1 MNRIIA
7 SLVVLS
13 ICGVFTACNK
23 ADKASDT
30 ATNSQGAATAAVT
43 PSPNT
48 SKSVIDVGTVEQVPV
63 TVSGQGIT
71 PDAAVNAALALAI
84 KQVNG
89 TTVRANTATL
99 DYAAK
104 AYAKVDVETRN
115 RKDSA
120 TVTATLQSH
129 EFAQSIET
137 AAQGAITE
145 FQVKKVTAPI
155 NEGGNYIVEIA
166 AKVAKFKVPDSQ
178 GKLKIVIGPLKTDK
192 TTFNI
197 AGRATPAADVLNII
211 HQQIVDAVTQTGRFI
226 VLDRQFNDDIQNE
239 LGLIASGQT
248 NNADFAK
255 LGNASSADIIWTGVV
270 NDFAYEKNVRHL
282 ENSDRD
288 LVSYAGG
295 WSVSQRIINLTTR
308 QVLQSSTLK
317 GAALS
322 TAPTTLGTSISQVD
336 TIKSMSAEVVQKA
349 AEAIILKI
357 FPISIV
363 VKEGNNVVLS
373 QGMPTVKQGARYQI
387 YQLGKEL
394 KDPQTGLSLGQSDTL
409 CCEIVIDRVTDKIS
423 YGTLEKTLIS
433 LDNVA
438 PSTLQVREMIT
449 NTPVTT
455 AASTQTPK
463 VKTAR
468 VTGKSDASDSKLRP
482 NPVKK
487 DDW

>member
-7 SLVVLS
+7 SLAIVSL
-13 ICGVFTACNK
+13 CGVFTACNK
-23 ADKASDT
+23 ADT
-30 ATNSQGAATAAVT
+30 ATTNQGAVTAAAT
-43 PSPNT
+43 PTPNT
-48 SKSVIDVGTVEQVPV
+48 GKPVIDVGAVEQVPV

-89 TTVRANTATL
+89 TTVNAHSVTL

-120 TVTATLQSH
+120 TVTAALQSH

-137 AAQGAITE
+137 AAQGAISG
-145 FQVKKVTAPI
+145 FQVNKVTPPT
-155 NEGGNYIVEIA
+155 NEGGNYTVEIA
-166 AKVAKFKVPDSQ
+166 AKVAKFKAPDSQ
-178 GKLKIVIGPLKTDK
+178 GKLKIVIGPLRTDK

-255 LGNASSADIIWTGVV
+255 LGNAASADLVWTGVV
-270 NDFAYEKNVRHL
+270 NDFSYDKNIRHL

-288 LVSYAGG
+288 LVSFSGG

-317 GAALS
+317 GKAPS
-322 TAPTTLGTSISQVD
+322 TAPTTLGPNVNQAD
-336 TIKSMSAEVVQKA
+336 TIKSMSTEVVQKTT
-349 AEAIILKI
+349 EALILKI

-363 VKEGNNVVLS
+363 AVDGTNVVLS
-373 QGMPTVKQGARYQI
+373 QGLPTVKENTRYKI

-394 KDPQTGLSLGQSDTL
+394 KDPQTGLSLGQVESP
-409 CCEIVIDRVTDKIS
+409 CCEVVINRVTDKIS
-423 YGTLEKTLIS
+423 YGSLENLKIS
-433 LDNVA
+433 LDNFTA
-438 PSTLQVREMIT
+438 GSLQVREMLATEVISPP
-449 NTPVTT
+449 PVTT
-455 AASTQTPK
+455 STKDRSTRVSNKKEAKEDIPASNH
-463 VKTAR
+463 A
-468 VTGKSDASDSKLRP
+468 
-482 NPVKK
+482 KK